1 MAARLIEAEYRKVSA
16 AQAQI
21 DRRSSRLLAASF
33 LFAAPSV
40 LLAFLFAVV
49 TVRMVGRL
57 TREMEWQAAE
67 LGRVSWH
74 MLEDQEA
81 TARRFSHELH
91 DELGQSL
98 TAVKTN
104 LTALEAGGK
113 LDRARLED
121 CLHLVEEAI
130 GNVRQLSQ
138 LLRPTI
144 LDDFGLEAGLRW
156 LVEGFAART
165 GIEATLQSSCS
176 GRLPDET
183 ETHLFRIA
191 QEALT
196 NVARHLPRQIT
207 HRNIFRVSSPASAW
221 SSAPAGGGRRGGAQ
235 YSAIQQN
242 AASLVRE
249 QSVTNRLIDEL
260 QNQQTSLSEVFSVL
274 ARDPDS
280 VDYDRIMSQLDAAD
294 RDIDRISAEGA
305 QTAERDLWARLQQ
318 SSLDFSRRGAPPP
331 QRGKPETFAS
341 IELFRHHEA
350 FVSVAA
356 RLIEAE
362 YRKVSAA
369 QAQIDRRSSRLLAA
383 SFLFAAPSVLLALLF
398 AVVTVRMVARLTRE
412 MEWQAAELGRVSWH
426 MLEDQEATARR
437 FSHEL
442 HDELGQSLTA
452 VKTNLTA
459 LDAGGQAGPRA
470 SGRLPAPGGRGHRQ
484 RAPDVAASAPHHPR
498 RFRPGGRPALARGGL
513 RRAHRHR
520 GDSPVQ
526 LLRPPSR

>member
-1 MAARLIEAEYRKVSA
+1 MLPRQITHRNIFRVLIAGFSLVILLLVAAAVVGVRNIRAIQQNAASLVREQSVANRLVDELQSQQANLSEVYSVLARDPDSVDYDRIMSQLDAADRDIDRISAEGAQTAERDLWARLKQSSLDFSGEARRLLSEESPETFASIDLFRHHGTFASVAARLIEAEYRKVSA

-33 LFAAPSV
+33 LFAAPSM

-104 LTALEAGGK
+104 LTALEAGGQA
-113 LDRARLED
+113 DHARLED

-130 GNVRQLSQ
+130 GNVRQMSQ

-165 GIEATLQSSCS
+165 GIEATLESSCS

-196 NVARHLPRQIT
+196 NVARHAGAKRAELKLESSGDEIRLTIRDDGRGLAEAPGPDVRQAGRPGPLGMIGM
-207 HRNIFRVSSPASAW
+207 RARARS
-221 SSAPAGGGRRGGAQ
+221 AGG
-235 YSAIQQN
+235 
-242 AASLVRE
+242 
-249 QSVTNRLIDEL
+249 D
-260 QNQQTSLSEVFSVL
+260 
-274 ARDPDS
+274 
-280 VDYDRIMSQLDAAD
+280 
-294 RDIDRISAEGA
+294 
-305 QTAERDLWARLQQ
+305 
-318 SSLDFSRRGAPPP
+318 
-331 QRGKPETFAS
+331 
-341 IELFRHHEA
+341 
-350 FVSVAA
+350 
-356 RLIEAE
+356 
-362 YRKVSAA
+362 
-369 QAQIDRRSSRLLAA
+369 
-383 SFLFAAPSVLLALLF
+383 
-398 AVVTVRMVARLTRE
+398 VTVRSRSGEGVVIE
-412 MEWQAAELGRVSWH
+412 VRVPIH
-426 MLEDQEATARR
+426 HETH
-437 FSHEL
+437 SHPT
-442 HDELGQSLTA
+442 G
-452 VKTNLTA
+452 
-459 LDAGGQAGPRA
+459 
-470 SGRLPAPGGRGHRQ
+470 
-484 RAPDVAASAPHHPR
+484 
-498 RFRPGGRPALARGGL
+498 
-513 RRAHRHR
+513 
-520 GDSPVQ
+520 
-526 LLRPPSR
+526 

>member
-1 MAARLIEAEYRKVSA
+1 VERDLWARLKQSSLDFSGEARRLLSVESPETFASMDLFRHHGTFASVAARLIEAEYRKVSA

-40 LLAFLFAVV
+40 LLALLFAVV

-104 LTALEAGGK
+104 LTALEAGGQA
-113 LDRARLED
+113 DHARVAD

-130 GNVRQLSQ
+130 GNVRQMSQ

-165 GIEATLQSSCS
+165 GIEATLESSCS

-196 NVARHLPRQIT
+196 NVARHSGAK
-207 HRNIFRVSSPASAW
+207 RVEVKLESSGDEIRLEIRDDGRGLAD
-221 SSAPAGGGRRGGAQ
+221 APIAEAGRPGPLGMIGMRARARSAGG
-235 YSAIQQN
+235 
-242 AASLVRE
+242 
-249 QSVTNRLIDEL
+249 D
-260 QNQQTSLSEVFSVL
+260 
-274 ARDPDS
+274 
-280 VDYDRIMSQLDAAD
+280 
-294 RDIDRISAEGA
+294 
-305 QTAERDLWARLQQ
+305 
-318 SSLDFSRRGAPPP
+318 
-331 QRGKPETFAS
+331 
-341 IELFRHHEA
+341 
-350 FVSVAA
+350 
-356 RLIEAE
+356 
-362 YRKVSAA
+362 
-369 QAQIDRRSSRLLAA
+369 
-383 SFLFAAPSVLLALLF
+383 
-398 AVVTVRMVARLTRE
+398 VTVRSRSGEGVVIEVRVPIPGP
-412 MEWQAAELGRVSWH
+412 AA
-426 MLEDQEATARR
+426 
-437 FSHEL
+437 
-442 HDELGQSLTA
+442 
-452 VKTNLTA
+452 
-459 LDAGGQAGPRA
+459 
-470 SGRLPAPGGRGHRQ
+470 GH
-484 RAPDVAASAPHHPR
+484 SE
-498 RFRPGGRPALARGGL
+498 
-513 RRAHRHR
+513 
-520 GDSPVQ
+520 
-526 LLRPPSR
+526 